1 MSPRRSDRNDTSSR
15 LTPWR
20 RGCRFALA
28 LFLLST
34 PSWAAELQG
43 HWEGT
48 IEVPG
53 QPLDVDL
60 DFTTDGTQWSGDISI
75 PAQGA
80 RDLPLEAI
88 TSEGETVSFAISG
101 IPGAPTFAGSFSE
114 DGQEISG
121 EFRQGGQSFPFTL
134 TSDLSPA
141 VEARN
146 ALAGIDGVLN
156 AALAD
161 WQSPGL
167 ALGVVMDG
175 QVVMAQGFGVR
186 DLDSE
191 APVDA
196 GTLFAIG
203 SCTKAFTT
211 FLLGTLVDEGKLDW
225 DAPLRTYLPEF
236 SLADEY
242 ASEHVDTR
250 DMVSH
255 RTGLPR
261 HDLLWYNNDAVT
273 REQIMLRLRY
283 LEANAE
289 LREQWQYNN
298 LMYCTAGYLAERMT
312 GQTWE
317 ETIRERILDP
327 LGMTRTN
334 FSVRDS
340 QGDANFAAPYL
351 LEDEKLRKVAFR
363 NLDVIG
369 PAGSINSCVDDMN
382 TWVRVHLEDGSID
395 DLSLLSPGTL
405 QILHTPIMPI
415 GGLPTESFSG
425 PLSYAMGWMVD
436 TWHGHL
442 RVFHGGNIDGFSALV
457 TLFPNDRLGVVAL
470 SNRNGD
476 ALPAL
481 ATAEVADRILEL
493 DISEDRFAKAATQ
506 RTEMQ
511 EFVKQG
517 EANREMFRKKNTKP
531 SHAMRDFAGDYAHD
545 GYGPLEVVTKDGK
558 LSMVYNGMT
567 MPLEHW
573 HFDDFTV
580 PDVDDELIPEN
591 IHVTF
596 RTGSTGEV
604 DGLFAGFEPSVE
616 PIFFAR
622 QPDRKL
628 RDPEYL
634 ARLVGT
640 YALPGKVFLEI
651 SLKGDV
657 LNGQITGQP
666 SFELKPSG
674 TDEFRIAEATDVV
687 LRFTVP
693 KEGPA
698 EDVILSQG
706 GGVYRL
712 ERAEQ
717 E

>member
-1 MSPRRSDRNDTSSR
+1 MNRRWSDRNAN
-15 LTPWR
+15 L
-20 RGCRFALA
+20 LA
-28 LFLLST
+28 PGTKGFLLFLLLLLIAS
-34 PSWAAELQG
+34 PARAAELEG

-48 IEVPG
+48 IQVPG
-53 QPLDVDL
+53 QTLDLDL
-60 DFTTDGTQWSGDISI
+60 DFSSDGGQWSGDISI

-88 TSEGETVSFAISG
+88 TVKGETVSFAITG
-101 IPGAPTFAGSFSE
+101 IPGAPTFEGAFRE
-114 DGQEISG
+114 DGKEISG

-134 TSDLSPA
+134 TSGVSPA
-141 VEARN
+141 IKARN
-146 ALAGIDGVLN
+146 ALTGLDEVLN
-156 AALAD
+156 AALRD
-161 WQSPGL
+161 WQTPGL

-186 DLDSE
+186 DLDSN

-236 SLADEY
+236 SLANEY

-261 HDLLWYNNDAVT
+261 HDLLWYNNDSIT
-273 REQIMLRLRY
+273 REEMMLRLRY

-298 LMYCTAGYLAERMT
+298 LMYCAAGYLAERML
-312 GQTWE
+312 GQSWE
-317 ETIRERILDP
+317 EAVRERIFDP

-334 FSVRDS
+334 FSVRDT
-340 QGDANFAAPYL
+340 QVDANFASPYV

-382 TWVRVHLEDGSID
+382 RWVRLHLDNGSFEDA
-395 DLSLLSPGTL
+395 SLLSPGTM

-415 GGLPTESFSG
+415 GGLPTERFSG

-457 TLFPNDRLGVVAL
+457 TLFPKDGLGVVAL

-531 SHAMRDFAGDYAHD
+531 SHPLRELAGDYAHD
-545 GYGPLEVVTKDGK
+545 GYGPLEVMNKNGK

-573 HFDDFTV
+573 HFDEFTV
-580 PDVDDELIPEN
+580 ADVDDELIPEN
-591 IHVTF
+591 IHITF

-634 ARLVGT
+634 ARMVGT
-640 YALPGKVFLEI
+640 YALPGETYLEI
-651 SLKGDV
+651 SLKGAV
-657 LNGQITGQP
+657 LTGQITGQP

-674 TDEFRIAEATDVV
+674 SDEFRIAQATDVV
-687 LRFTVP
+687 LRFRIP
-693 KEGPA
+693 DAGPA
-698 EDVILSQG
+698 EAVILSQG
-706 GGVYRL
+706 GGVYVL
-712 ERAEQ
+712 ERAKKR
-717 E
+717 